1 MIVALLVASMLFQ
14 VQDRGKI
21 QGAADAPAKDRRAQ
35 IVVDEHGE
43 DVVQIVSA
51 NSGQVLKTFQ
61 VLEDIPPDGPCVS
74 VLQIDWPRTDTITAE
89 CHQNPTDS
97 LYVEIDPETLKTKRA
112 MMNYAGFAASSPD
125 HSKVAA
131 FGPVPHFATEDQQ
144 SKYIVVDNSV
154 IYPLPAGKR
163 AEPLAP
169 LAIYPKGRG
178 GDTVEFKTGAVP
190 TASGVHDIGTL
201 VWSPDSARVAIIDTT
216 FDLTPGMGTPKEIG
230 PEGTN
235 TRCHDKSALVVV
247 DMDGRAQSFPL
258 SVPGGQTPEISWK
271 DAAHLDVRIKGA
283 AKTYVVK

>member
-1 MIVALLVASMLFQ
+1 MLFQ

-154 IYPLPAGKR
+154 IYPLPAASAPNLSRLWRSTRR
-163 AEPLAP
+163 AE
-169 LAIYPKGRG
+169 
-178 GDTVEFKTGAVP
+178 
-190 TASGVHDIGTL
+190 
-201 VWSPDSARVAIIDTT
+201 VAIRWSSRPAQYPQLRAYMI
-216 FDLTPGMGTPKEIG
+216 
-230 PEGTN
+230 
-235 TRCHDKSALVVV
+235 SAHSSGL
-247 DMDGRAQSFPL
+247 
-258 SVPGGQTPEISWK
+258 QTPRALPSSTQLSI
-271 DAAHLDVRIKGA
+271 
-283 AKTYVVK
+283 